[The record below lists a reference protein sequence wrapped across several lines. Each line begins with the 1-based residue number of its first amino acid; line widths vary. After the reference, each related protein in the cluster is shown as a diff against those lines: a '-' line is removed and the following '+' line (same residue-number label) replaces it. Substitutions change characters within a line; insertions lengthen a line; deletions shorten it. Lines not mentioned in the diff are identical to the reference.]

1 MDTVAP
7 ALITLA
13 FGLLAGW
20 LARRAAV
27 PDCRTALAATAA
39 ELETAQRA
47 LAAAQA
53 ELSAAYVEHAATE
66 AREHAL
72 AEQLAAFREDRDHL
86 TAEVK
91 AASGDALKEAAADL
105 ARQTEEARK
114 VAARELEEARKVAA
128 REAEQMRLAADRQ
141 AKAEAAERKTALEGL
156 VKPLQENLG
165 KFQEKVD
172 RLEGERQLAAG
183 RFDEQLKTLATGV
196 EALGRNADGLVT
208 ALRRPNVRGS
218 WGELQLQ
225 TAFEHAGLVEGVN
238 YTLQHTV
245 AGDDGGRLRP
255 DAVVKLPGGKSVVV
269 DAKVPYAAFQDACEA
284 ADPAV
289 AGEQLARHAQH
300 VRAHV
305 KTLASKE
312 YQSALRTA
320 AHATPDFV
328 VMFIPNEAMYLA
340 ALQADPSLLE
350 DAMRNRVLIV
360 APMTLIATLQSV
372 SVGWQQE
379 RIAED
384 AQEIAEIAR
393 ELHKRFAK
401 FFEHVDGIGRAL
413 GTAVG
418 KFNGAVGSFERQ
430 LVPHFRR
437 LEDRGIRSSKPTPSL
452 TPVDVEPRTITR
464 ALTVELEA

>member
-7 ALITLA
+7 ALIALA
-13 FGLLAGW
+13 LGLVVGW
-20 LARRAAV
+20 LLRRWSAPDQLPQLQAAAS
-27 PDCRTALAATAA
+27 DRDAAQQALAT
-39 ELETAQRA
+39 
-47 LAAAQA
+47 AQA
-53 ELSAAYVEHAATE
+53 ELTAAYVEQAATE
-66 AREHAL
+66 ARAHAL
-72 AEQLAAFREDRDHL
+72 GEQLEAFRQDRDHL

-91 AASGDALKEAAADL
+91 AASGDALKEAAAEL
-105 ARQTEEARK
+105 ARQNERQTKAD
-114 VAARELEEARKVAA
+114 AAAS
-128 REAEQMRLAADRQ
+128 
-141 AKAEAAERKTALEGL
+141 KATLEGL
-156 VKPLQENLG
+156 VKPLHENLG
-165 KFQEKVD
+165 KFQQKVN
-172 RLEGERQLAAG
+172 RLEGERRPAAG
-183 RFDEQLKTLATGV
+183 RFDEQLKTLAVGV

-255 DAVVKLPGGKSVVV
+255 DAVVLLPGGKSVVV

-284 ADPAV
+284 TGPAV
-289 AGEQLARHAQH
+289 AAERLAHHARQ

-305 KTLASKE
+305 KTLSSKE
-312 YQSALRTA
+312 YAAALRTA

-350 DAMRNRVLIV
+350 DAMRSRVLIV

-379 RIAED
+379 RIAKD
-384 AQEIAEIAR
+384 AEEIAEIAV
-393 ELHKRFAK
+393 ELHKRFAT

-418 KFNGAVGSFERQ
+418 KFNGAVGSFERS
-430 LVPHFRR
+430 LVPQFRR
-437 LEDRGIRSSKPTPSL
+437 LEDHGIKSSKPTATL
-452 TPVDVEPRTITR
+452 TPVEAQPRAITR
-464 ALTVELEA
+464 ALTVEAEV